1 MKSDLH
7 CHSECSDGSL
17 RVEDILYYAKRIG
30 LDYIALTDH
39 DTLYG
44 SKIALSLQGRFG
56 IGVIPGVE
64 ISTRDYQRNRPVH
77 MICYFPK
84 DMDKLQSFLNQ
95 TLTSRASTKLQMIE
109 KIMSI
114 YPVTFEHIQR
124 YSKKSQSI
132 YECHIMQALA
142 DLGYTNVAIGPLMKQ
157 LISSKGSCY
166 VPNCYPDVHEALGII
181 KQVGGIA
188 VMAHPGQFDSL
199 ELLEELAAAHT
210 VQGVE
215 LNHPRNN
222 EETRGKIETIA
233 LKYNLITT
241 GGTDFHGEYAE
252 KPYPLGSFPSPDQAV
267 ISLLEIAKKQN

>member
-17 RVEDILYYAKRIG
+17 SVGDILYYAKKIG

-44 SKIALSLQGRFG
+44 SKIALSLQSRFG

-114 YPVTFEHIQR
+114 YPVTLEHIQR

-142 DLGYTNVAIGPLMKQ
+142 DLGYTNVAIGPLMKE

-166 VPNCYPDVHEALGII
+166 VSNCYPDVHEALGIM

-199 ELLEELAAAHT
+199 ELLEELAAAQT

-222 EETRGKIETIA
+222 EETRKKIETIA
-233 LKYNLITT
+233 IKYNLITT
-241 GGTDFHGEYAE
+241 GGSDFHGEYAE
-252 KPYPLGSFPSPDQAV
+252 KPYPLGSFTSPDQAV
-267 ISLLEIAKKQN
+267 ISLMEISKKQI